1 MRGILERQYPDGPSR
16 REMFLRYVCVF
27 LLGMFV
33 HWMIR

>member
-1 MRGILERQYPDGPSR
+1 MRVVPERQYPDGPSNMD
-16 REMFLRYVCVF
+16 MFLRYVCVF